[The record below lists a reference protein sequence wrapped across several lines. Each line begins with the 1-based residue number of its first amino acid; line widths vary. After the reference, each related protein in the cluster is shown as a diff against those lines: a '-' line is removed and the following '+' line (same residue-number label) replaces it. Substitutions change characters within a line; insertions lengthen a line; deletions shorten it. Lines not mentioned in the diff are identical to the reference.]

1 MMKVIRS
8 VLLLSLLTGCATTEY
23 TVNGVPPGG
32 NQTAKILGSVIAAG
46 LIAKAVA
53 KPGQNYC
60 SSTIKN
66 TMGQTV
72 GTISTTK
79 NGPC

>member
-1 MMKVIRS
+1 MKIIGS
-8 VLLLSLLTGCATTEY
+8 VLLLSLLTGCATNDY
-23 TVNGVPPGG
+23 AINGIESG
-32 NQTAKILGSVIAAG
+32 NNQGMKVVGSILAAG
-46 LIAKAVA
+46 LLAKAIA

-66 TMGQTV
+66 NMGQTV

-79 NGPC
+79 STPC

>member
-1 MMKVIRS
+1 MKTIGS
-8 VLLLSLLTGCATTEY
+8 VLLLSLLTGCATTDY
-23 TVNGVPPGG
+23 TVNGIEPGN
-32 NQTAKILGSVIAAG
+32 NQTIKVVGSILAAG
-46 LIAKAVA
+46 LLAGAIA

-66 TMGQTV
+66 NMGQTV

-79 NGPC
+79 SSPC

>member
-1 MMKVIRS
+1 MKTLSS
-8 VLLLSLLTGCATTEY
+8 VLLVALLTGCATTDY
-23 TVNGVPPGG
+23 TVNGIEPGN
-32 NQTAKILGSVIAAG
+32 NQGMKVVGSILVAG
-46 LIAKAVA
+46 LIAGAIA

-66 TMGQTV
+66 NMGQTV

-79 NGPC
+79 SSPC

>member
-1 MMKVIRS
+1 MKKLSS
-8 VLLLSLLTGCATTEY
+8 VLLLLLLTGCATTEY
-23 TVNGVPPGG
+23 TVNGVPPGD
-32 NQTAKILGSVIAAG
+32 NQTVRIVGSVIAAG
-46 LIAKAVA
+46 LLAKAVA

-60 SSTIKN
+60 SSTVKN

-79 NGPC
+79 STPC